1 MFDPFYPFDWLATQI
16 VTQLFGL
23 SIASHLGSSLH
34 FFFYDVPKVLTLL
47 MAISFIVG
55 TFQSFLET
63 ERVRSLL
70 EGKRTFLG
78 NILAAT
84 VGIVTPFCSCSAVPL
99 FIGFLEAG
107 VPLGVT
113 FSYLIAAPMVNEVA
127 VILLW
132 GLFGLKVTLLYIG
145 FGVGLAIASGYI
157 IGLLKLEKWVEPFVW
172 ELQKSRQSMT
182 TGNEDTLDGDTL
194 RPVALTWSQ
203 RFEQGRFQSSEIV
216 KSVWLYV
223 VGGIAIGAFIHGY
236 VPTDF
241 IIQYAGANNP
251 FAVPIAV
258 LLGVPLY
265 ANIAGVMPI
274 TEALVNKGM
283 PMGTVLAF
291 TMAVTALSLPEM
303 VILKKV
309 LRPQLLAVFISLMT
323 VGIICIGYL
332 FNVVLTTGA

>member
-16 VTQLFGL
+16 VTKLLGL
-23 SIASHLGSSLH
+23 EIVSHLGSSLH
-34 FFFYDVPKVLTLL
+34 FFLYDVPKVLTLL
-47 MAISFIVG
+47 VVISFIVG
-55 TFQSFLET
+55 TFQSFLEP

-70 EGKRTFLG
+70 EGKRTFAG
-78 NILAAT
+78 NVMAAM
-84 VGIVTPFCSCSAVPL
+84 VGIVTPFCSCSAIPL

-113 FSYLIAAPMVNEVA
+113 FSYLMAAPMVNEVA

-145 FGVGLAIASGYI
+145 FGVSLAIASGYI
-157 IGLLKLEKWVEPFVW
+157 IGLLKLEKWVEPFIW
-172 ELQKSRQSMT
+172 ELQRSRQ
-182 TGNEDTLDGDTL
+182 GIAIEDEDSLEL
-194 RPVALTWSQ
+194 ALTWNQ

-216 KSVWLYV
+216 RSVWLYV
-223 VGGIAIGAFIHGY
+223 VLGIAIGAGIHGY

-241 IIQYAGANNP
+241 IVKYAGVHNP
-251 FAVPIAV
+251 LAVPLAV
-258 LLGVPLY
+258 ILGVPLY

-291 TMAVTALSLPEM
+291 TMAVTALSLPEI

-309 LRPQLLAVFISLMT
+309 LRPQLLAVFVGLMT
-323 VGIICIGYL
+323 IGIISIGYI
-332 FNVVLTTGA
+332 FNALLL

>member
-1 MFDPFYPFDWLATQI
+1 MFDPFYPFDWLAMQI
-16 VTQLFGL
+16 VTKLLGL
-23 SIASHLGSSLH
+23 EIASHLGSSLH
-34 FFFYDVPKVLTLL
+34 FFLYDVPKVLTLL
-47 MAISFIVG
+47 IVISFIVG
-55 TFQSFLET
+55 TFQSFLEP

-70 EGKRTFLG
+70 EGKRTFAG
-78 NILAAT
+78 NVMAAM

-113 FSYLIAAPMVNEVA
+113 FSYLMAAPMVNEVA
-127 VILLW
+127 IILLW

-145 FGVGLAIASGYI
+145 FGVSLAIASGYI

-172 ELQKSRQSMT
+172 ELQRSRQGVAIEDEDSLELAMT
-182 TGNEDTLDGDTL
+182 WN
-194 RPVALTWSQ
+194 Q

-216 KSVWLYV
+216 RSVWLYV
-223 VGGIAIGAFIHGY
+223 VLGIAIGAGIHGY

-241 IIQYAGANNP
+241 IVKYAGVHNP
-251 FAVPIAV
+251 LAVPLAV
-258 LLGVPLY
+258 ILGVPLY
-265 ANIAGVMPI
+265 ANIAGVMPF

-291 TMAVTALSLPEM
+291 TMAVTALSLPEI

-309 LRPQLLAVFISLMT
+309 LRPQLLAVFVGLMT
-323 VGIICIGYL
+323 IGIISIGYI
-332 FNVVLTTGA
+332 FNALLL

>member
-34 FFFYDVPKVLTLL
+34 FFLYDVPKVLTLL
-47 MAISFIVG
+47 IIISFLVG
-55 TFQSFLET
+55 TFQSFLEP
-63 ERVRSLL
+63 ERVRSFLA
-70 EGKRTFLG
+70 GKRTFAG
-78 NILAAT
+78 NVLAAM
-84 VGIVTPFCSCSAVPL
+84 VGIFTPFCSCSAVPL

-113 FSYLIAAPMVNEVA
+113 FSYLISAPMVNEVA

-132 GLFGLKVTLLYIG
+132 GLFGLRVTLIYIG

-172 ELQKSRQSMT
+172 ELQKSHQSISPEYQDQT
-182 TGNEDTLDGDTL
+182 NSL
-194 RPVALTWSQ
+194 VLTWQQ
-203 RFEQGRFQSSEIV
+203 RFDQGKYQSSEIV
-216 KSVWLYV
+216 RSVWLYV
-223 VGGIAIGAFIHGY
+223 VGGIAIGAGIHGY

-241 IIQYAGANNP
+241 IVQYAGANNP
-251 FAVPIAV
+251 LAVPIAV
-258 LLGVPLY
+258 ILGVPLY

-283 PMGTVLAF
+283 PMGTVLSF
-291 TMAVTALSLPEM
+291 TMAVTALSLPEII
-303 VILKKV
+303 ILKKV
-309 LRPQLLAVFISLMT
+309 LRPQLLAVFIGLMT
-323 VGIICIGYL
+323 FGIISIGYI
-332 FNVVLTTGA
+332 FNAIDI

>member
-16 VTQLFGL
+16 VTKLLGL
-23 SIASHLGSSLH
+23 EIVSHLGSSLH
-34 FFFYDVPKVLTLL
+34 FFLYDVPKVLTLL
-47 MAISFIVG
+47 IVISFIVG
-55 TFQSFLET
+55 TFQSFLEP

-70 EGKRTFLG
+70 EGKRTFAG
-78 NILAAT
+78 NVMAAM

-113 FSYLIAAPMVNEVA
+113 FSYLMAAPMVNEVA

-145 FGVGLAIASGYI
+145 FGVSLAIASGYI

-172 ELQKSRQSMT
+172 ELQRSRQGVAIEDEDSLELAMT
-182 TGNEDTLDGDTL
+182 WN
-194 RPVALTWSQ
+194 Q

-216 KSVWLYV
+216 RSVWLYV
-223 VGGIAIGAFIHGY
+223 VLGIAIGAGIHGY

-241 IIQYAGANNP
+241 IVKYAGVHNP
-251 FAVPIAV
+251 LAVPLAV
-258 LLGVPLY
+258 ILGVPLY

-291 TMAVTALSLPEM
+291 TMAVTALSLPEI

-309 LRPQLLAVFISLMT
+309 LRPQLLAVFVGLMT
-323 VGIICIGYL
+323 IGIISIGYI
-332 FNVVLTTGA
+332 FNALLL

>member
-16 VTQLFGL
+16 VTQILGL
-23 SIASHLGSSLH
+23 PIASHLGSSLH
-34 FFFYDVPKVLTLL
+34 FFLYDLPKVLTLL
-47 MAISFIVG
+47 IAISFIVG
-55 TFQSFLET
+55 TFQSFLEP

-70 EGKRTFLG
+70 EGKRTFAG
-78 NILAAT
+78 NILAAI
-84 VGIVTPFCSCSAVPL
+84 VGIFTPFCSCSAVPL

-132 GLFGLKVTLLYIG
+132 GLFGLKVTLIYIG

-172 ELQKSRQSMT
+172 ELQKSRQARPL
-182 TGNEDTLDGDTL
+182 EDDDNLE
-194 RPVALTWSQ
+194 VALTWGQ
-203 RFEQGRFQSSEIV
+203 RFEQGWFQSSEIV
-216 KSVWLYV
+216 RSVWLYV
-223 VGGIAIGAFIHGY
+223 VGGIAIGAGIHGY

-241 IIQYAGANNP
+241 IAQYAGANNP
-251 FAVPIAV
+251 LAVPIAV
-258 LLGVPLY
+258 MLGVPLY

-283 PMGTVLAF
+283 AMGTVLAF
-291 TMAVTALSLPEM
+291 TMAVTALSLPEI

-309 LRPQLLAVFISLMT
+309 LKPQLLAVFVGLIT
-323 VGIICIGYL
+323 VGIIGIGYI
-332 FNVVLTTGA
+332 FNALLL

>member
-1 MFDPFYPFDWLATQI
+1 MYPFDWLATQI
-16 VTQLFGL
+16 VTKLLGL
-23 SIASHLGSSLH
+23 EIASHLGSSLH
-34 FFFYDVPKVLTLL
+34 FFLYDVPNVLTLL
-47 MAISFIVG
+47 IVISFIVG
-55 TFQSFLET
+55 TFQSFLEP
-63 ERVRSLL
+63 ERVCSLL
-70 EGKRTFLG
+70 EGKHTFAG
-78 NILAAT
+78 NVLAAM

-113 FSYLIAAPMVNEVA
+113 FSYLMAAPMVNEVA

-132 GLFGLKVTLLYIG
+132 GLFGLKVTLIYIG

-172 ELQKSRQSMT
+172 EQQRSRQGMVI
-182 TGNEDTLDGDTL
+182 EDEDNLE
-194 RPVALTWSQ
+194 PALNWNQ
-203 RFEQGRFQSSEIV
+203 RFEQGRYQSSEIV
-216 KSVWLYV
+216 RSVWLYV
-223 VGGIAIGAFIHGY
+223 LLGIAIGAGIHGY

-241 IIQYAGANNP
+241 IVKHAGFNNP
-251 FAVPIAV
+251 LAVPLAV
-258 LLGVPLY
+258 ILGVPLY

-291 TMAVTALSLPEM
+291 TMAVTALSLPEI

-309 LRPQLLAVFISLMT
+309 LQPQLLVVFVGLMT
-323 VGIICIGYL
+323 IGIISIGYI
-332 FNVVLTTGA
+332 FNVLLL

>member
-16 VTQLFGL
+16 VTKLLGL
-23 SIASHLGSSLH
+23 EIASHLGSSLH
-34 FFFYDVPKVLTLL
+34 FFLYDVPKVLTLL
-47 MAISFIVG
+47 IVISFIVG
-55 TFQSFLET
+55 TFQSFLEP

-70 EGKRTFLG
+70 EGKRTFAG
-78 NILAAT
+78 NVMAAM

-113 FSYLIAAPMVNEVA
+113 FSYLMAAPMVNEVA

-145 FGVGLAIASGYI
+145 FGVSLAIASGYI
-157 IGLLKLEKWVEPFVW
+157 IGLLKLERWVEPFVW
-172 ELQKSRQSMT
+172 ELQRSRQGIAIEDEDSLELAMT
-182 TGNEDTLDGDTL
+182 WN
-194 RPVALTWSQ
+194 Q

-216 KSVWLYV
+216 RSVWLYV
-223 VGGIAIGAFIHGY
+223 VLGIAIGAGIHGY

-241 IIQYAGANNP
+241 IVKYAGVHNP
-251 FAVPIAV
+251 LAVPLAV
-258 LLGVPLY
+258 ILGVPLY

-291 TMAVTALSLPEM
+291 TMAVTALSLPEI

-309 LRPQLLAVFISLMT
+309 LRPQLLAVFVGLMT
-323 VGIICIGYL
+323 IGIISIGYI
-332 FNVVLTTGA
+332 FNALLL

>member
-16 VTQLFGL
+16 VTQILGL
-23 SIASHLGSSLH
+23 PIASHLGSSLH
-34 FFFYDVPKVLTLL
+34 FFLYDLPKVLTLL
-47 MAISFIVG
+47 IVISFIVG
-55 TFQSFLET
+55 TFQSFLEP

-70 EGKRTFLG
+70 EGKRTFAG
-78 NILAAT
+78 NSLAAM

-132 GLFGLKVTLLYIG
+132 GMFGLKVTLIYIG

-172 ELQKSRQSMT
+172 ELQKSRQAMPLEDDDNLEVAMT
-182 TGNEDTLDGDTL
+182 WG
-194 RPVALTWSQ
+194 Q
-203 RFEQGRFQSSEIV
+203 RFEQGWFQSSEIV
-216 KSVWLYV
+216 RSVWLYV
-223 VGGIAIGAFIHGY
+223 VGGIAIGAGIHGY

-241 IIQYAGANNP
+241 IAQYAGANNP
-251 FAVPIAV
+251 LAVPIAV
-258 LLGVPLY
+258 MLGVPLY

-283 PMGTVLAF
+283 AMGTVLAF
-291 TMAVTALSLPEM
+291 TMAVTALSLPEI

-309 LRPQLLAVFISLMT
+309 LKPQLLAVFVGLIT
-323 VGIICIGYL
+323 VGIIGIGYI
-332 FNVVLTTGA
+332 FNTLLL

>member
-16 VTQLFGL
+16 VTKLLGL
-23 SIASHLGSSLH
+23 EIVSHLGSSLH
-34 FFFYDVPKVLTLL
+34 FFLYDVPKVLTLL
-47 MAISFIVG
+47 IVISFIVG
-55 TFQSFLET
+55 TFQSFLEP

-70 EGKRTFLG
+70 EGKRTFAG
-78 NILAAT
+78 NVMAAM

-113 FSYLIAAPMVNEVA
+113 FSYLMAAPMVNEVA

-145 FGVGLAIASGYI
+145 FGVSLAIASGYI

-172 ELQKSRQSMT
+172 ELQRSRQ
-182 TGNEDTLDGDTL
+182 GIALEDEDSLEL
-194 RPVALTWSQ
+194 ALTWNQ

-216 KSVWLYV
+216 RSVWLYV
-223 VGGIAIGAFIHGY
+223 VLGIAIGAGIHGY

-241 IIQYAGANNP
+241 IVKYAGVHNP
-251 FAVPIAV
+251 LAVPLAV
-258 LLGVPLY
+258 ILGVPLY

-291 TMAVTALSLPEM
+291 TMAVTALSLPEI

-309 LRPQLLAVFISLMT
+309 LRPQLLAVFVGLMT
-323 VGIICIGYL
+323 IGIISIGYI
-332 FNVVLTTGA
+332 FNALLL

>member
-16 VTQLFGL
+16 VTKLLGL
-23 SIASHLGSSLH
+23 EIASHLGSSLH
-34 FFFYDVPKVLTLL
+34 FFLYDVPKVLTLL
-47 MAISFIVG
+47 IVISFIVG
-55 TFQSFLET
+55 SFQSFLEP

-70 EGKRTFLG
+70 EGKRTFAG
-78 NILAAT
+78 NVMAAM

-113 FSYLIAAPMVNEVA
+113 FSYLMAAPMVNEVA

-145 FGVGLAIASGYI
+145 FGVSLAIASGYI

-172 ELQKSRQSMT
+172 ELQRSRQSMAI
-182 TGNEDTLDGDTL
+182 EDEDNLN
-194 RPVALTWSQ
+194 PSLTWNQ

-216 KSVWLYV
+216 RSVWLYV
-223 VGGIAIGAFIHGY
+223 VLGIAIGAGIHGY

-241 IIQYAGANNP
+241 IVKYAGVHNP
-251 FAVPIAV
+251 LAVPLAV
-258 LLGVPLY
+258 ILGVPLY

-291 TMAVTALSLPEM
+291 TMAVTALSLPEI

-309 LRPQLLAVFISLMT
+309 LRPQLLAVFVGLMT
-323 VGIICIGYL
+323 IGIISIGYI
-332 FNVVLTTGA
+332 FNALLL

>member
-16 VTQLFGL
+16 VTKLLGL
-23 SIASHLGSSLH
+23 EIVSHLGSSLH
-34 FFFYDVPKVLTLL
+34 FFLYDVPKVLTLL
-47 MAISFIVG
+47 VVISFIVG
-55 TFQSFLET
+55 TFQSFLEP

-70 EGKRTFLG
+70 EGKRTFAG
-78 NILAAT
+78 NVMAAM
-84 VGIVTPFCSCSAVPL
+84 VGIVTPFCSCSAIPL

-113 FSYLIAAPMVNEVA
+113 FSYLMAAPMVNEVA
-127 VILLW
+127 IILLW

-145 FGVGLAIASGYI
+145 FGVSLAIASGYI
-157 IGLLKLEKWVEPFVW
+157 IGLLKLERWVEPFIW
-172 ELQKSRQSMT
+172 ELQRSRQ
-182 TGNEDTLDGDTL
+182 GIALEDEASLEL
-194 RPVALTWSQ
+194 ALTWNQ

-216 KSVWLYV
+216 RSVWLYV
-223 VGGIAIGAFIHGY
+223 VLGIAIGAGIHGY

-241 IIQYAGANNP
+241 IVKYAGVHNP
-251 FAVPIAV
+251 LAVPLAV
-258 LLGVPLY
+258 ILGVPLY

-291 TMAVTALSLPEM
+291 TMAVTALSLPEI

-309 LRPQLLAVFISLMT
+309 LRPQLLAVFVGLMT
-323 VGIICIGYL
+323 IGIISIGYI
-332 FNVVLTTGA
+332 FNALLL

>member
-16 VTQLFGL
+16 VTQLLGL
-23 SIASHLGSSLH
+23 SSTSHLGSSLH
-34 FFFYDVPKVLTLL
+34 FFLYDVQKILTLL
-47 MAISFIVG
+47 LIISFIVG
-55 TFQSFLET
+55 TFQSFLEP
-63 ERVRSLL
+63 ERVRAVL
-70 EGKRTFLG
+70 EGKRTFAG
-78 NILAAT
+78 NILAAI
-84 VGIVTPFCSCSAVPL
+84 VGIITPFCSCSAVPL

-132 GLFGLKVTLLYIG
+132 GLFGLKVTLIYIG

-157 IGLLKLEKWVEPFVW
+157 IGLLKLEKWVELFVW
-172 ELQKSRQSMT
+172 ELQKARQVT
-182 TGNEDTLDGDTL
+182 PLEDADTLE
-194 RPVALTWSQ
+194 PVALTWRQ
-203 RFEQGRFQSSEIV
+203 RFAQGQYQSTEIV
-216 KSVWLYV
+216 RSVWLYV
-223 VGGIAIGAFIHGY
+223 VGGIAIGAGIHGY

-241 IIQYAGANNP
+241 IIRYAGANNP
-251 FAVPIAV
+251 LAVPIAV
-258 LLGVPLY
+258 ILGVPLY

-291 TMAVTALSLPEM
+291 TMAVTALSFPEM

-309 LRPQLLAVFISLMT
+309 LRPQLLFVFIGLMT
-323 VGIICIGYL
+323 IGIISIGYI
-332 FNVVLTTGA
+332 FNALLI